1 MNRHPGATRIAEP
14 STTATIR
21 WLIKATSDLLP
32 PLLLACVLSCLTRFA
47 SLAIYLVAAVG
58 LLKVMG
64 LPALESLTSLPW
76 PVLVGAIVLLGF
88 AKGAMR
94 YGEQYVGHRVAFL
107 SLARLRNQ
115 IYSAAEYQAPFDATK
130 KNSGGLLAVATR
142 DVDRVEVFFAHT
154 LPPAVAALVVS
165 AGTTWWTWANFGTL
179 PACILLGGYLLTGL
193 VIPALGVKS
202 LRQAAASQAR
212 VRGIQN
218 QIITETLAGIDVVH
232 GYSSGGAML
241 KRFSTAAEP
250 VKAVE
255 RKAGKVSAVRAG
267 LTQLAVYGTLLILV
281 IVLAAQGELADMVVL
296 AVIAVPSFEA
306 VRTVDGFVIGLQDSL
321 ASAKRL
327 FEVSEGRPQI
337 EDPLHPRPLPA
348 TGILEARSLGASYNG
363 STVLQG
369 LDFRLNPGAMLALVG
384 ESGSGK
390 STAASAIVKA
400 IPCDGHISFGTV
412 PWEEAAAAEIRSRI
426 VLVAQDAVM
435 VRASIR
441 ENLLLGLQDV
451 NDQQLLEVLDE
462 LGLRSWLE
470 GQKQGLDTK
479 LGDRSTRLSGGQ
491 RQRLALAR
499 ALIRQPAVLIMDEST
514 SALDSHSEQL
524 VLKAINSRRAQGM
537 AVLMISHRISIL
549 GQASQV
555 VVLREG
561 TVAEVGTP
569 AELLRNEKSLFA
581 RMAVREA
588 DKILP
593 EL

>member
-1 MNRHPGATRIAEP
+1 MSRHPGATSVAEP
-14 STTATIR
+14 STTATVR

-32 PLLLACVLSCLTRFA
+32 PLMLACVLSCFTRFA
-47 SLAIYLVAAVG
+47 SLAIYLFAAVG
-58 LLKVMG
+58 LLKVMD
-64 LPALESLTSLPW
+64 LQTLETLTSLSW
-76 PVLVGAIVLLGF
+76 PVLAGVIVILGF

-115 IYSAAEYQAPFDATK
+115 IYSAAEFQAPFDAKK
-130 KNSGGLLAVATR
+130 KNSGGLLALATR

-165 AGTTWWTWANFGTL
+165 AGTAWWTWSNFGAL
-179 PACILLGGYLLTGL
+179 PACILLSGYLLAGL
-193 VIPALGVKS
+193 LIPALGVKS

-241 KRFSTAAEP
+241 NRFNAAAAP
-250 VKAVE
+250 VKEVE
-255 RKAGKVSAVRAG
+255 RKAGKVSALRAG
-267 LTQLAVYGTLLILV
+267 LTQIAVYGTLLTLV
-281 IVLAAQGELADMVVL
+281 IVMAVQDDLASMVVL

-327 FEVSEGRPQI
+327 FEVSEGRPLI
-337 EDPLHPRPLPA
+337 EEPQHARPLPA
-348 TGILEARSLGASYNG
+348 TGILEVRSLGASYDG
-363 STVLQG
+363 SAVLQG
-369 LDFRLNPGAMLALVG
+369 LNFRLSPGQMLALVG

-400 IPCDGHISFGTV
+400 LPSNGHISFGPV
-412 PWEEAAAAEIRSRI
+412 PWEEASAAEIRSRI
-426 VLVAQDAVM
+426 VLVAQEAVM

-441 ENLLLGLQDV
+441 DNLLLGIQDID
-451 NDQQLLEVLDE
+451 DQQLLEVLDE
-462 LGLRSWLE
+462 LGLTQWLQ
-470 GQKQGLDTK
+470 GQKQGLDTM

-499 ALIRQPAVLIMDEST
+499 ALIRQPAVLLMDEST
-514 SALDSHSEQL
+514 SALDSQSEQL
-524 VLKAINSRRAQGM
+524 VLKAINARRAQGM

-561 TVAEVGTP
+561 SVAEVGTP
-569 AELLRNEKSLFA
+569 VELLRNEKSLFA

-593 EL
+593 EQ